1 MKKLIYIFVSVISLT
16 SCSSHFAISSNE
28 QNEII
33 TSTKEH
39 DYNEVSD
46 KKITWN
52 CIFFEAKVPYF
63 VYCYSLTCSH
73 CASLKNAIIEYAI
86 NNDNLY
92 FCEDSKDTILK
103 GEVDNTIGVSSSSEL
118 AIKGFPSLI
127 KIEEGKV
134 VLNLYGETKIS
145 NELHL

>member
-1 MKKLIYIFVSVISLT
+1 MKNLIYIFISTILLT
-16 SCSSHFAISSNE
+16 SCNSHFNISSNGQSE
-28 QNEII
+28 TIN
-33 TSTKEH
+33 STKEH

-52 CIFFEAKVPYF
+52 CIFFEAKTPYF

-86 NNDNLY
+86 KNDNLY
-92 FCEDSKDTILK
+92 FYEDSKDTILK